1 MKSHERWW
9 QDNLPARSEEFA
21 GWLRDS
27 DRSSREAV
35 GALAQSLWTG
45 DVRDRIRVLEC
56 GPGIYIDAETIW
68 DHLAYVDYRA
78 IDVTPR
84 IVDLGRSKGYG
95 VVEGSVE
102 AIPYLA
108 DAFDLVYCRHVLE
121 HLPHYRQALV
131 EMCNVAAKKAVAVLW
146 RLDTKAEE
154 DRILYNTVAEVPDTF
169 HNMYSQK
176 AITAFLH
183 SMGIEHEWQ
192 RCQADWLLLMTPGP
206 KRLVV

>member
-21 GWLRDS
+21 SWLRDS

-35 GALAQSLWTG
+35 GALAQSIWSG
-45 DVRDRIRVLEC
+45 NVRDRVRVLEC

-68 DHLAYVDYRA
+68 SVLPYVDYRA

-84 IVDLGRSKGYG
+84 IVELGRSKGYG

-102 AIPYLA
+102 SIPYLSNE
-108 DAFDLVYCRHVLE
+108 FDLVYCRHVLE
-121 HLPHYRQALV
+121 HLPHYRQALLN
-131 EMCNVAAKKAVAVLW
+131 MCNVAAKRAAAVFW
-146 RLDTKAEE
+146 RLDTEAEE
-154 DRILYNTVAEVPDTF
+154 DRILYNTVADVPDTF

-183 SMGIEHEWQ
+183 SMGIEHQWQ
-192 RCQADWLLLMTPGP
+192 RCQADWLLIMTPIGA
-206 KRLVV
+206 RG